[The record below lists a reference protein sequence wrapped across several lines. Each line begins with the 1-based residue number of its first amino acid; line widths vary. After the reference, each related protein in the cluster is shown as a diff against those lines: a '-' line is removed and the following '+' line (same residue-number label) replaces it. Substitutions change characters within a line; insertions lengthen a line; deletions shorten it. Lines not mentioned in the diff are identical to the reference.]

1 MSITNCQQIGS
12 HCVPSTGEQVIV
24 EDLLLFSFVANTLF
38 LQFSQVSV
46 QIIARIELNLLN
58 GLWIGDE
65 FHETDL
71 FSDSDTLVASELEIE
86 IDFLEKDV
94 HQLKQHQNELVLS
107 KVISILVYD
116 ASWLNFRLFLGRSL
130 IDILAENSAL

>member
-1 MSITNCQQIGS
+1 M
-12 HCVPSTGEQVIV
+12 
-24 EDLLLFSFVANTLF
+24 
-38 LQFSQVSV
+38 

-71 FSDSDTLVASELEIE
+71 FSDSDTLVACELEIE

-130 IDILAENSAL
+130 TDILAENSAL